1 MNEGQNRILNG
12 AVGIGGTILATVTPE
27 RAAIFA
33 GLATGF
39 WMLWQVG
46 LSVWDRVKTRR
57 ERDSQN

>member
-1 MNEGQNRILNG
+1 MNEGQSRIFNG

-46 LSVWDRVKTRR
+46 LSVWDRCRGNRR
-57 ERDSQN
+57 EK